1 MSRVSCFENLQNL
14 CNDKDFKIETK
25 KSSFVCV
32 EAKPDLFN
40 VQ

>member
-1 MSRVSCFENLQNL
+1 MSHISCFENLQNL
-14 CNDKDFKIETK
+14 GNGKGFKIETK
-25 KSSFVCV
+25 KSSVVYV